1 MIGYVY
7 LTTNLINGKKYIG
20 MHKKDYFDEN
30 YKGSGKILWYAINK
44 YGWEN
49 FKTEVLDLKRSMN
62 SLLTIQTSERE
73 V

>member
-7 LTTNLINGKKYIG
+7 LTTNSINDKKYTG
-20 MHKKDYFDEN
+20 MHRKNYFDEN
-30 YKGSGKILWYAINK
+30 YKGSGKILRYAINK

-49 FKTEVLDLKRSMN
+49 FKTEVLGLKRSMN
-62 SLLTIQTSERE
+62 SLLVVQTSERE